1 MERRVAITL
10 LCGLLAAQ
18 ARGLAEPGADAPV
31 GLGPRHADGTKGYS
45 IKPPLGTTFEQ
56 AYSPVLADTWYMLED
71 KTRKAL
77 WLLSVRVLSE
87 DAEGFDLKAYARLLP
102 KKLRDSRGVDVE
114 GGRIEMSQAAGK
126 PALRF
131 RAAAGR
137 TRLYQQQVWVMTDP
151 GRFAIVTVAGRKEL
165 RSRMDAVLDAVLP
178 TLKVAD
184 LNDVRAREQDSLR
197 GRKLVEALT
206 DEAVHRVL
214 IPEQWFFLRRQGKT
228 IGFMKQTEQVEKSSR
243 VTGYMVKTWTLIEQD
258 AKQWT
263 YRRAF
268 FADAQRRLGR
278 WVEDLESVPQ
288 ASAFSA
294 TENGLRQDNLIV
306 CYLTRGKAK
315 NRLEKTAPDWAWP
328 ILLPR
333 ALQYILPR
341 LIGRQA
347 SSSYGFAVYSSQD
360 SMFSLYV
367 IRVIGPE
374 QIELG
379 SRVLTATKVELT
391 PAPLADTS
399 TLWLAADGRLLRMS
413 HPDGIAME
421 AATHE
426 DVSTKFPL
434 ADALVRRAI
443 VLSDIPALP
452 HLRIPRKQPP
462 AKGSGDSSGRSNPH
476 VRGLETSGRRTGG
489 KGR

>member
-1 MERRVAITL
+1 MERQVVAAL
-10 LCGLLAAQ
+10 LCGFLASQ
-18 ARGLAEPGADAPV
+18 ARSQAQPSADGPI

-56 AYSPVLADTWYMLED
+56 AYSPVLADTWYMVED

-77 WLLSVRVLSE
+77 WLLSVRVFLE
-87 DAEGFDLKAYARLLP
+87 EAEGFDLNAYARLLP
-102 KKLRDSRGVDVE
+102 AKLRDSRGVDVE
-114 GGRIEMSQAAGK
+114 GGRVESTRVAGK

-137 TRLYQQQVWVMTDP
+137 TRLYQQQAWVMTDP
-151 GRFAIVTVAGRKEL
+151 GRFVVVTVAGRKEL
-165 RSRMDAVLDAVLP
+165 RSRLDAVLDAVLP

-184 LNDVRAREQDSLR
+184 LNDVQARKQDSLR
-197 GRKLVEALT
+197 GRKAIESLT
-206 DEAVHRVL
+206 DDAIRRVL
-214 IPEQWFFLRRQGKT
+214 IPEQWFFLRQQDKT
-228 IGFMKQTEQVEKSSR
+228 IGFMKQTEQVETCSR
-243 VTGYMVKTWTLIEQD
+243 VAGYMVKTWTLIEQD

-278 WVEDLESVPQ
+278 WVEDLESVPKD
-288 ASAFSA
+288 SALSA

-306 CYLTRGKAK
+306 CYLTRGKAQ

-333 ALQYILPR
+333 ALQYLLPR
-341 LIGRQA
+341 LVGRQA
-347 SSSYGFAVYSSQD
+347 SASYGFAVYSSQD
-360 SMFSLYV
+360 STFSLYV
-367 IRVIGPE
+367 IRVIGAE
-374 QIELG
+374 RIELG

-391 PAPLADTS
+391 PAPLAETS
-399 TLWLAADGRLLRMS
+399 TLWLADDGRLLRMS
-413 HPDGIAME
+413 HPDGIVMD
-421 AATHE
+421 AASRE

-434 ADALVRRAI
+434 ADALVKRPI

-452 HLRIPRKQPP
+452 HLRIPRKRPP
-462 AKGSGDSSGRSNPH
+462 VKGPDG
-476 VRGLETSGRRTGG
+476 TRR
-489 KGR
+489 